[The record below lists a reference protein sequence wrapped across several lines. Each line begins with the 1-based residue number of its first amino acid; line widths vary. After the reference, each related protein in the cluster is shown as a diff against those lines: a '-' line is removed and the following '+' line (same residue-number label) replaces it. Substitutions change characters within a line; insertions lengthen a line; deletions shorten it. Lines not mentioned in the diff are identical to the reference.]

1 MSTKDNKNLPGIMGL
16 FAKTKTP
23 AQALVEVG
31 ALATKLKRKPPV
43 LLLEDDKTKTKK
55 QSPRLLK
62 FSAIASRLSRA
73 SKLPSERP
81 RASQAQEKWT
91 AMPRDRRVGEF
102 CDQARPRK
110 PQVPFSLH

>member
-1 MSTKDNKNLPGIMGL
+1 MSAKDNKTLPGIMGL
-16 FAKTKTP
+16 FAKTKT
-23 AQALVEVG
+23 ASQALVEVG

-81 RASQAQEKWT
+81 RASQAQARRWSY
-91 AMPRDRRVGEF
+91 MPR
-102 CDQARPRK
+102 
-110 PQVPFSLH
+110 HI

>member
-16 FAKTKTP
+16 FAKTKT
-23 AQALVEVG
+23 ASQALVEVG

-73 SKLPSERP
+73 SNS
-81 RASQAQEKWT
+81 RATTRLA
-91 AMPRDRRVGEF
+91 G
-102 CDQARPRK
+102 PRK
-110 PQVPFSLH
+110 VDSNAT

>member
-1 MSTKDNKNLPGIMGL
+1 MSTSGNKTLPGIMGL

-23 AQALVEVG
+23 EQALVEVG

-62 FSAIASRLSRA
+62 FSASVSRA
-73 SKLPSERP
+73 SHHPSERP
-81 RASQAQEKWT
+81 RASQAQARRWSY
-91 AMPRDRRVGEF
+91 MPR
-102 CDQARPRK
+102 
-110 PQVPFSLH
+110 HI

>member
-1 MSTKDNKNLPGIMGL
+1 MGL

-62 FSAIASRLSRA
+62 FSAI
-73 SKLPSERP
+73 
-81 RASQAQEKWT
+81 
-91 AMPRDRRVGEF
+91 
-102 CDQARPRK
+102 
-110 PQVPFSLH
+110 